1 MQKKIQKAISV
12 LEKARLDFP
21 KILVGLSGGKDSLA
35 TLDLCLKVFGK
46 ENVACFNMFYLPDLQ
61 CQEEML
67 SYAQKRF
74 GINDIIRVP
83 AENFWIDYKSGIY
96 GWEDM
101 WKQDLPKVNRK
112 LILLKLVKDTGI
124 MNVALGIKKSDNLRI
139 RQQWEQNLFYGGMV
153 APLWDF
159 NAVDVIE
166 YNILNKIDISKQTK
180 EGFRGVGLDDYD
192 VYYIYKNYPEDF
204 KKMEKFF
211 PFIGAKVY
219 QIEKYGMALKKHF
232 I

>member
-21 KILVGLSGGKDSLA
+21 KILVGLSGGKDSVA

-61 CQEEML
+61 CQEKML

-96 GWEDM
+96 G
-101 WKQDLPKVNRK
+101 
-112 LILLKLVKDTGI
+112 
-124 MNVALGIKKSDNLRI
+124 
-139 RQQWEQNLFYGGMV
+139 
-153 APLWDF
+153 
-159 NAVDVIE
+159 
-166 YNILNKIDISKQTK
+166 
-180 EGFRGVGLDDYD
+180 
-192 VYYIYKNYPEDF
+192 
-204 KKMEKFF
+204 
-211 PFIGAKVY
+211 
-219 QIEKYGMALKKHF
+219 
-232 I
+232 